1 MDDGADDRRSLL
13 QLQLGSTS
21 LLDLGLPGIWTA
33 SFVERGRDAV
43 AVQLASW
50 HNTLSIVAA
59 LSCGMST
66 TVLVAEDRFL
76 PSAIPGVAGSIG
88 CLITVMICV
97 LHENTV
103 RQLYDPRAFVGFIVR
118 RHRSLRLPVV
128 VFSVSVHGIAAQ
140 IVFFA
145 WDKSLVLG
153 SVATGITVLGGGTIH
168 FLQRMYQQ
176 DLRTALE
183 DAHGRIFGLAFK
195 EGFRREENSS

>member
-1 MDDGADDRRSLL
+1 MSGKKKKKSDDGADDRRSLL

-50 HNTLSIVAA
+50 HNTLS
-59 LSCGMST
+59 
-66 TVLVAEDRFL
+66 
-76 PSAIPGVAGSIG
+76 
-88 CLITVMICV
+88 
-97 LHENTV
+97 
-103 RQLYDPRAFVGFIVR
+103 
-118 RHRSLRLPVV
+118 
-128 VFSVSVHGIAAQ
+128 VSVHGIAAQ

-176 DLRTALE
+176 DLRNALQ
-183 DAHGRIFGLAFK
+183 DAHGRIFGLASK
-195 EGFRREENSS
+195 EGFRREENRS

>member
-1 MDDGADDRRSLL
+1 M
-13 QLQLGSTS
+13 
-21 LLDLGLPGIWTA
+21 
-33 SFVERGRDAV
+33 
-43 AVQLASW
+43 
-50 HNTLSIVAA
+50 
-59 LSCGMST
+59 
-66 TVLVAEDRFL
+66 
-76 PSAIPGVAGSIG
+76 
-88 CLITVMICV
+88 
-97 LHENTV
+97 
-103 RQLYDPRAFVGFIVR
+103 
-118 RHRSLRLPVV
+118 

-168 FLQRMYQQ
+168 FLQRRYQQ